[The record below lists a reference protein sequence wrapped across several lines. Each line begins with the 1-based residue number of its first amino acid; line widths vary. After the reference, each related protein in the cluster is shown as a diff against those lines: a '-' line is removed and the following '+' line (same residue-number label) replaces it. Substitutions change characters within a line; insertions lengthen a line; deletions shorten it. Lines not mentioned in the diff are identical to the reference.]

1 MDVDTELGLM
11 RAFLLMAQSDVSYRV
26 TSADPSDLEFTDGD
40 WDGSQARQSM
50 PNPSDEDADLS
61 TLDDGFV
68 FVPEGDDARASKG
81 RWKCPFRQS
90 PDGPAHVSGLVAC
103 LAAINGARNG
113 VDGITDDALKDG
125 YDFVVDALIEADHY
139 DDEDDAPAFDAAAD
153 AYGDLATVAAQ
164 DDGFEPSREQDGM
177 PLFQS
182 RAPAEQAAEFIS
194 DDCTGAHEVTTD
206 GDTWYGPCGDN
217 QTAKDAFAR
226 RATAEYSFDVGD
238 TVTWSNPTQDGSAP
252 AYGII
257 RDRSNDGTGNF
268 ADRIDGQPGGTPGI
282 DATDDNP
289 AYLIEVAQ
297 GRDDG
302 WVASGTMVG
311 HRQDTLSS
319 WSPDDGIMEGAM
331 ARATGSITVDRDP
344 STIINA
350 ATTTDDGDG
359 LMGVIWGA
367 GDHDLSLGGQ
377 ATPVRVPPETIPA
390 TFEALQ
396 GDVDA
401 GDVTLGF
408 DHPDQDS
415 VAAQTGIVD
424 IGTATGV
431 ALTTDETHIVLTD
444 SDLTNAQATEAAA
457 AGDFDDLDWSVVA
470 DVRVRRDDD
479 GNPVTDDDRVVLD
492 ATRIRRIDA
501 VNDGAVDAAS
511 IERSMDALPDL
522 KSELQTIQQAA
533 QTPNQ
538 QTVTA
543 AAQALQASASAL
555 ADVETDM
562 RHFDPDDYDDV
573 QAALTAASDVVEDRQ
588 DSIDA
593 LAGAFEDVLE
603 AAGTDDVDVD
613 IDDIDVT
620 DSPDAAAQAVIDAQ
634 TTTLRRE
641 IADLEADL
649 ARFDTSDDDV
659 DDRAEA
665 LKGQSAQDLRA
676 LRNERAYQAMQ
687 VQQEEQTRGA
697 AAAQTDTTG
706 RSTATAGNTNDDADD
721 MALSAMDGADRVH
734 AEASG
739 KSPAQYLQDQ
749 YEINASQYDD
759 VDALRADV
767 VDAATGGAD

>member
-1 MDVDTELGLM
+1 
-11 RAFLLMAQSDVSYRV
+11 
-26 TSADPSDLEFTDGD
+26 
-40 WDGSQARQSM
+40 
-50 PNPSDEDADLS
+50 
-61 TLDDGFV
+61 
-68 FVPEGDDARASKG
+68 
-81 RWKCPFRQS
+81 
-90 PDGPAHVSGLVAC
+90 
-103 LAAINGARNG
+103 
-113 VDGITDDALKDG
+113 
-125 YDFVVDALIEADHY
+125 
-139 DDEDDAPAFDAAAD
+139 
-153 AYGDLATVAAQ
+153 
-164 DDGFEPSREQDGM
+164 
-177 PLFQS
+177 
-182 RAPAEQAAEFIS
+182 
-194 DDCTGAHEVTTD
+194 
-206 GDTWYGPCGDN
+206 
-217 QTAKDAFAR
+217 
-226 RATAEYSFDVGD
+226 
-238 TVTWSNPTQDGSAP
+238 
-252 AYGII
+252 
-257 RDRSNDGTGNF
+257 
-268 ADRIDGQPGGTPGI
+268 
-282 DATDDNP
+282 
-289 AYLIEVAQ
+289 
-297 GRDDG
+297 
-302 WVASGTMVG
+302 
-311 HRQDTLSS
+311 
-319 WSPDDGIMEGAM
+319 
-331 ARATGSITVDRDP
+331 
-344 STIINA
+344 
-350 ATTTDDGDG
+350 
-359 LMGVIWGA
+359 MGVIWGA

-408 DHPDQDS
+408 DHPGQDS

-444 SDLTNAQATEAAA
+444 SDLTNAQAADAAA

-522 KSELQTIQQAA
+522 KSELQIIQQAA

-555 ADVETDM
+555 ADVNRDM

-573 QAALTAASDVVEDRQ
+573 QDALTAASDVVEDRQ

-749 YEINASQYDD
+749 YEINATQYDD